1 MSLDLRKKDTDV
13 KGIAEKALKND
24 DLISELVKNLKSQEE
39 TVRYNSYKILLH
51 ITEVKPDV
59 LYSSWDFLKDMLDS
73 KNTYWR
79 SSSAQ
84 LLGNLTAVDSKN
96 KFEKIFDKYYDLL
109 NDSVIIACHLASNSG
124 KIVKAKPNLETEIT
138 NKLLDLEKST
148 HKHKDLIIGGAIE
161 AFNEFFEESIYKNKI
176 MNFVYNQKDSSS
188 PKTRK
193 IVKEFI
199 RKWEG
204 T

>member
-1 MSLDLRKKDTDV
+1 MNEIDARSLAIKAITNEKLRFELLNNLLSKEDSIRFNSFNV
-13 KGIAEKALKND
+13 L
-24 DLISELVKNLKSQEE
+24 LIISQEKPE
-39 TVRYNSYKILLH
+39 LLYPQWNFFTDLLDSDNSYRKLIAVRLL
-51 ITEVKPDV
+51 
-59 LYSSWDFLKDMLDS
+59 S
-73 KNTYWR
+73 
-79 SSSAQ
+79 
-84 LLGNLTAVDSKN
+84 NLTKVDSKN
-96 KFEKIFDKYYDLL
+96 KFEPIFEKFFDLL